1 MLEGSD
7 LRRFAASKGLRGNR
21 FVGVQRRGR
30 VVQRAILRV
39 TGLGIGIVTLT
50 DKQTYTAESVD
61 ADPTDVALFGT

>member
-1 MLEGSD
+1 M
-7 LRRFAASKGLRGNR
+7 
-21 FVGVQRRGR
+21 QRRGR